1 MHLGAKRRLRRS
13 YTYMVTI
20 TKHQKLD
27 HVTKEE
33 IDDIIRTL
41 KWVHTG
47 CDISDIVYETS
58 GKYNQLHCHLLLYSR
73 FALLFQNFSKCKG
86 FRIYWKSVSIG
97 EITKII
103 NYMYKDQQDL
113 EYSQSQ
119 ILDTNRFKLYAF

>member
-1 MHLGAKRRLRRS
+1 MHLGAERRLTKS
-13 YTYMVTI
+13 YTYMITI
-20 TKHQKLD
+20 TKHRKLD

-33 IDDIIRTL
+33 IDGIIRTL

-47 CDISDIVYETS
+47 SEITDIVYETS
-58 GKYNQLHCHLLLYSR
+58 GKYNQLHCHLLLYSKY
-73 FALLFQNFSKCKG
+73 ALLFQNFSKCRD
-86 FRIYWKSVSIG
+86 FRIYWKRVRKDD
-97 EITKII
+97 ITKII